1 MVNRQ
6 EQAAMKFVKDWA
18 KKQKITVRDAHGKG
32 VGYDYEFIHPDGK
45 TEKVEVKGTK
55 KEYKIP
61 DMSVK
66 EFEKK
71 RLIADFLFVI
81 GNVLSKERILYKIPR
96 EAIKPE
102 NLKLKETYH
111 IRRFQNRKNMG
122 KYRIEIE

>member
-1 MVNRQ
+1 
-6 EQAAMKFVKDWA
+6 MKFVKDWA
-18 KKQKITVRDAHGKG
+18 EKRKIAVKDMHGKG

-66 EFEKK
+66 EFHKK
-71 RLIADFLFVI
+71 RLIADSLFVV
-81 GNVLSKERILYKIPR
+81 GNVLSKEKILYRIPR
-96 EAIKPE
+96 EAFKPG

-111 IRRFQNRKNMG
+111 ISRFQNRKNME
-122 KYRIEIE
+122 KYIAKI